1 MDTNDFDKQDQAH
14 LNFYRGFMNA
24 SKIAIVL
31 IILTLV
37 IMAATLL

>member
-14 LNFYRGFMNA
+14 LHFYHGFMTA